1 MTATERYYLHG
12 DPKEGAVDTYYCQRC
27 DLFVGRAHFAGCR
40 LGTVHRYGARYVE
53 THEWRYVAQRRRLFQ
68 TFVVGDRRRIE
79 DDPGNLFRTGTPS
92 EQRLPQLVR
101 EGAEAARPPTME
113 TEPPPVAAP
122 MPKATA
128 TTGEVL
134 PPLLA
139 WLQRCG

>member
-1 MTATERYYLHG
+1 MGHA
-12 DPKEGAVDTYYCQRC
+12 
-27 DLFVGRAHFAGCR
+27 DLAGCS
-40 LGTVHRYGARYVE
+40 LHIAHCYGARYVE

-68 TFVVGDRRRIE
+68 TFIVGDRRRIE

-101 EGAEAARPPTME
+101 EGAEAARPPTLV
-113 TEPPPVAAP
+113 TEPPPVAEP

>member
-12 DPKEGAVDTYYCQRC
+12 DPKEAAVDTYYCQRC
-27 DLFVGRAHFAGCR
+27 DLFVDRAHFAGCT

-53 THEWRYVAQRRRLFQ
+53 THEWRYVTQRRRLFQ

-92 EQRLPQLVR
+92 EQALPQLVR
-101 EGAEAARPPTME
+101 EGAE
-113 TEPPPVAAP
+113 VAPRP
-122 MPKATA
+122 MPEPAPTPTA
-128 TTGEVL
+128 AAAAAGEAL

-139 WLQRCG
+139 WMKRRG